1 MTTRNF
7 RVNNGLEVGD
17 IVISASANT
26 ITGGTTSAPSAD
38 GQFAN
43 KKFVD
48 DKVNLTILNTSVV
61 VADTG
66 TDGAIT
72 HTADNG
78 VVLSQTS
85 AATTVTSSA
94 AINLTAGTDVVIPA
108 NIGLTFGT
116 GEKIEGDSTD
126 LTVTSGGSTVV
137 NAYRIN
143 CLAE

>member
-17 IVISASANT
+17 IVISAANNT
-26 ITGGTTSAPSAD
+26 ITGGATAAPSAD

-66 TDGAIT
+66 SNGAIT
-72 HTADNG
+72 NTADGG
-78 VVLSQTS
+78 VVLSQTA
-85 AATTVTSSA
+85 AATTVTA
-94 AINLTAGTDVVIPA
+94 TGAINLTAGTDVVIPA

-126 LTVTSGGSTVV
+126 LTVTSGAKIT
-137 NAYRIN
+137 
-143 CLAE
+143 LAPYSNIRC